1 MNCTH
6 NKKLKSL
13 LAVAMLAGLSMSAA
27 EAAAVYME
35 PDSQAGIY
43 DPEVPSTV
51 SFELWMDFTNEPTIG
66 GGIDLDLQ
74 GPISMAEFTP
84 SSYFTDTAD
93 PSFTGHGTENAGN
106 DYQIHFGNFAGLS
119 GVNKLGDIS
128 VELKGECK
136 ANPTEPEVPCS
147 ISLAINTFYGGFF
160 GTDFLSIDVDV
171 SDEAAITASAVP
183 APAGVWL
190 LLTGLAGLVTR
201 RFARRS

>member
-93 PSFTGHGTENAGN
+93 PSFTGHGTENADN

-119 GVNKLGDIS
+119 GVNKLGDITVNLLGS
-128 VELKGECK
+128 GLG
-136 ANPTEPEVPCS
+136 S

>member
-93 PSFTGHGTENAGN
+93 PSFTGHGTENADN

-119 GVNKLGDIS
+119 GVNKLGDITVNLLGS
-128 VELKGECK
+128 GLG
-136 ANPTEPEVPCS
+136 S

-160 GTDFLSIDVDV
+160 GTNFLSIDVDV

-201 RFARRS
+201 RFARRR

>member
-1 MNCTH
+1 
-6 NKKLKSL
+6 
-13 LAVAMLAGLSMSAA
+13 MSAA
-27 EAAAVYME
+27 EAAAAYMG

-43 DPEVPSTV
+43 DPEVASTV

-93 PSFTGHGTENAGN
+93 PSFTGHGTENADN

-119 GVNKLGDIS
+119 GVNKLGDITVNLLGS
-128 VELKGECK
+128 GLG
-136 ANPTEPEVPCS
+136 S

>member
-93 PSFTGHGTENAGN
+93 PSFTGHGTENADN

-119 GVNKLGDIS
+119 GVNKLCDITVNLLGS
-128 VELKGECK
+128 GLG
-136 ANPTEPEVPCS
+136 S

>member
-1 MNCTH
+1 MGVST
-6 NKKLKSL
+6 
-13 LAVAMLAGLSMSAA
+13 
-27 EAAAVYME
+27 
-35 PDSQAGIY
+35 
-43 DPEVPSTV
+43 PSRY
-51 SFELWMDFTNEPTIG
+51 FTN
-66 GGIDLDLQ
+66 
-74 GPISMAEFTP
+74 
-84 SSYFTDTAD
+84 TAD
-93 PSFTGHGTENAGN
+93 PDLTDHGTENADN

-119 GVNKLGDIS
+119 GVNKLGDITVNLLGS
-128 VELKGECK
+128 GLG
-136 ANPTEPEVPCS
+136 S